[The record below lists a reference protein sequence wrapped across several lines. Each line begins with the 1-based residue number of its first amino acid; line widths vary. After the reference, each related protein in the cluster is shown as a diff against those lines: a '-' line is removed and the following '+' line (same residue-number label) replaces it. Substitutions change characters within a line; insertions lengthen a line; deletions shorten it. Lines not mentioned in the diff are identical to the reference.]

1 MCFPK
6 TEDLRFYG
14 VFGGNVQ
21 RLTIRMQ
28 GAHDQTDMGC
38 PGRGKKNGR
47 RTDMCASLTCLYR
60 RLVGRQTLLTDEQ
73 TDGRA
78 ERHSDKQTHQCIVR
92 LTDRQKQ
99 TDRQAE
105 KSSETCQETENAIG
119 EIRICQIRHEKT
131 VHFIFLPC
139 RVSLLMASSSFL
151 TAHTWKPHRRRA
163 RVSTCRTWQNT
174 KPLSALL
181 VTADLQCNVHY
192 HSLESFV

>member
-1 MCFPK
+1 MCFPT

-14 VFGGNVQ
+14 FFGGNVQ

-28 GAHDQTDMGC
+28 GTHDQTDMGC
-38 PGRGKKNGR
+38 PGRGKKSGR

-60 RLVGRQTLLTDEQ
+60 RLVGRQTLLTDKQ
-73 TDGRA
+73 TDGRRDILTN
-78 ERHSDKQTHQCIVR
+78 RHTSALSDSRTDKNRQTDKLKRARRLVRKQKT
-92 LTDRQKQ
+92 QKQ
-99 TDRQAE
+99 KSGSARSDMRQ
-105 KSSETCQETENAIG
+105 
-119 EIRICQIRHEKT
+119 T